1 MTEPTSDTKKPE
13 GEYTEF
19 TEAVKLS
26 PEEETARKRRNIM
39 IALALAAFAAL
50 IAVTTAVRFASNYN
64 AGA

>member
-1 MTEPTSDTKKPE
+1 MTEPTSETNKSE
-13 GEYTEF
+13 REYTEF
-19 TEAVKLS
+19 TETVKLS
-26 PEEETARKRRNIM
+26 PEEETARKRRNVM